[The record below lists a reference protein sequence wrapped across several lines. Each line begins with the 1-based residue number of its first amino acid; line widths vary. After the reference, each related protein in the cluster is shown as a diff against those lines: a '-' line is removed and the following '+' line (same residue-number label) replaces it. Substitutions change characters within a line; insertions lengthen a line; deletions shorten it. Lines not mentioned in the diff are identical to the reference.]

1 MRRLPTMWA
10 IVFSIKSIVRILR
23 SVLKERKFVHVAVQ
37 VLLAHEVVD
46 AVMTALKER
55 PEVF

>member
-1 MRRLPTMWA
+1 MWA